1 MSDLALVLL
10 IFYIIISFGIIIG
23 GILQYF
29 IEDCKYK
36 NELYEFG
43 AIGIFWPFYIIFKI
57 PQAIWWFIKFFI
69 SSIKYFCVN
78 FFKLK

>member
-1 MSDLALVLL
+1 MLVLL
-10 IFYIIISFGIIIG
+10 IFYAIISVSIILGGIIEYYA
-23 GILQYF
+23 QDSKDKN
-29 IEDCKYK
+29 E
-36 NELYEFG
+36 NELYEIG
-43 AIGIFWPFYIIFKI
+43 ALGIFWPLYIVFKI